1 MNFPWSRLLKPVVF
15 LVCLI
20 PFAYLLTGVFTENLG
35 ANPVEYLARSTGDW
49 SLRFL
54 LVVLAVTP
62 LRRITGWRFLIKL
75 RRMLG
80 LFAFFYVTVHL
91 LVYAVL
97 DLTLDWSFLLEDILE
112 RPYITIG
119 FTAWVLLIPL
129 AVTSTNRMMRWLG
142 KRWKTLHKL
151 VYLIG
156 LLGVIHYWWLIKKD
170 LQEPI
175 IYATI
180 LFVLLVMR
188 LNKKHFN
195 SLSVLASKLP

>member
-15 LVCLI
+15 LICLI

-54 LVVLAVTP
+54 LIVLAVTP

-180 LFVLLVMR
+180 LFVLLAMR
-188 LNKKHFN
+188 VNKKYFN